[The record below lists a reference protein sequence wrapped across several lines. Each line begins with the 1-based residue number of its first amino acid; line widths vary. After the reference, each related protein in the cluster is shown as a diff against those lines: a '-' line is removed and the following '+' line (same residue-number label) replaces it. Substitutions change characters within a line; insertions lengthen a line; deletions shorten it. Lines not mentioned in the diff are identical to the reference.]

1 MQEKDELE
9 HIYDVTL
16 FNINDLDVLLHES
29 LKHARELLSVQAG
42 TIYLR
47 EDDYLKFHVF
57 QNDSMSY
64 EDIYV
69 NYYSVRDL
77 KLSLNQVNKYLCVD
91 AFLTKKIIMIDDIY
105 ASTNYDFIG
114 TKEFDLRFNYRTISV
129 LSVPLIHP
137 ITNECLGVIQL
148 LNKVI
153 DNKILP
159 FDLKDKEIISMLSSF
174 MALSISKAQEDV
186 VKLKEVNDKLVI
198 INENLEKKVQE
209 EVSSNQQKSAIIF
222 HQSKMASMGEM
233 LTNIAH
239 QWRQPLSTIS
249 TIASGLSLQLQ
260 YNKISKEIAMGQLRK
275 IVLTTQ
281 NLSKTIDEF
290 KAFYNIESIQEEF
303 TLKSVVD
310 KSLELAEVVLSFN
323 KINIICN
330 IDESITLYGLK
341 NEFTQAFLN
350 ILTAVK
356 DNLLKDI
363 LSEDT
368 KYIFINIYEND
379 NTKYIKIID
388 NSIHQLSFDEKNRN
402 FSNFNMGIYMTKL
415 ILQKHFNGELHDKNV
430 EYTYE
435 NKILKGKEYT
445 ILLFKE

>member
-1 MQEKDELE
+1 MQNKNELE

-42 TIYLR
+42 TIYLK
-47 EDDYLKFHVF
+47 EDNNLKFHVF
-57 QNDSMSY
+57 QNDTMSY
-64 EDIYV
+64 EDIYI
-69 NYYSVRDL
+69 NYFSVKDL
-77 KLSLNQVNKYLCVD
+77 KLSLDEKSKYLSVD

-105 ASTNYDFIG
+105 ASTIYDFVG
-114 TKEFDLRFNYRTISV
+114 TKEFDLKFNYRTISV

-148 LNKVI
+148 LNKVV

-186 VKLKEVNDKLVI
+186 VKLKEVNDKLVK
-198 INENLEKKVQE
+198 INENLEKKIQE
-209 EVSSNQQKSAIIF
+209 EVTTNQQKSAIIF

-249 TIASGLSLQLQ
+249 TLASGLSLELQ
-260 YNKISKEIAMGQLRK
+260 YNKISKEVAMAQLRK

-323 KINIICN
+323 KINIICD
-330 IDESITLYGLK
+330 IDETITLYGLK

-363 LSEDT
+363 LSEDI
-368 KYIFINIYEND
+368 KYIFINIYQDEN
-379 NTKYIKIID
+379 NKYIKIID
-388 NSIHQLSFDEKNRN
+388 NSIHKLSFDEKNKR
-402 FSNFNMGIYMTKL
+402 FTNFNMGIYMTKL
-415 ILQKHFNGELHDKNV
+415 ILQKHFNGQLQDKNI
-430 EYTYE
+430 EYLYE
-435 NKILKGKEYT
+435 GKILKGGEYT
-445 ILLFKE
+445 IVLFKK